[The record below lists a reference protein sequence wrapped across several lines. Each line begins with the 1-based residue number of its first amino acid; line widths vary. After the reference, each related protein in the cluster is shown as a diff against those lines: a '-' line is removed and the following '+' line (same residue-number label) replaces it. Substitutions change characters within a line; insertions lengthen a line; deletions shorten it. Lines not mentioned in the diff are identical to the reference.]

1 MEPLGVDAQMR
12 LHVLCESPAW
22 RTQLQLIGKPVLT
35 RINEIVPEARLTGL
49 LAHMRPR
56 ILVLVVATDNFADE
70 QLVSD
75 VLLETCYDVIEA
87 FGPEHQVALKVLGES
102 AFDHHVGRWAAAH
115 TSATAGVSAPLYG
128 MVHLPDHAEHGEGA
142 TWVRDR
148 SVIAEGPQLCL
159 AFCAPGAP
167 LPAITQL
174 ATGAGIPVRRLRRE
188 GPVAELSPVRT
199 TETAGEAGTVA
210 DVRQR
215 IAPR

>member
-1 MEPLGVDAQMR
+1 M
-12 LHVLCESPAW
+12 
-22 RTQLQLIGKPVLT
+22 
-35 RINEIVPEARLTGL
+35 PEARLTGL

-128 MVHLPDHAEHGEGA
+128 VVHLPDHAEHGEGA